1 MDNEKR
7 QNSDWLDDFLQSPDP
22 GAELEADE
30 QAVSSAGLSSMA
42 DMELEKIMQE
52 IMAQPPVEPEPEEPQ
67 PPVQDT
73 EYRDVVPEEA
83 EPPAQPSK
91 PEPEPVDPN
100 QPVRKVRPKRKS
112 GYGLFGLPHLVS
124 TAIWVALTI
133 FIGVSLG
140 RLLWLCAADV
150 LAFGREDQVVTLT
163 ITEHDNLDSI
173 TDKLYSSGLI
183 RYPRLFK
190 LYAGISHAEDKIS
203 VGTFTLNTLY
213 DYHAVVNGMSAT
225 SSYRKTVKVV
235 IPEGYTCAQIF
246 ALLEER
252 GVCSAK
258 ALEEY
263 AAENDFASYDFLEGV
278 QRGDKYMLE
287 GFLFPDTYEFYTNDS
302 PRHVYIKFLSGFAS
316 QFDQEMKDQIATLN
330 ETLSEKM
337 RRNGYDEAYIAAHQM
352 TLREVMIVAS
362 MIERETAH
370 TGENTTIASVIYNR
384 LTNPNYP
391 HLDIDATL
399 VYALGGKT
407 DLTAE
412 DKEIDS
418 PYNTY
423 KCEGLPPTPISN
435 PGLYSIKAALAP
447 ADTAYYFYALDPEDG
462 AHHFS
467 RTYEEH
473 VAFLNSL
480 D

>member
-1 MDNEKR
+1 MDNEK
-7 QNSDWLDDFLQSPDP
+7 QQKSDWLDDILSSPDP

-30 QAVSSAGLSSMA
+30 QAVSAAGLSDMA

-52 IMAQPPVEPEPEEPQ
+52 IMAQPAAEPEASSPQ

-73 EYRDVVPEEA
+73 EYRDDTPAEP
-83 EPPAQPSK
+83 EPPAEVRAEEPK
-91 PEPEPVDPN
+91 PANPDK
-100 QPVRKVRPKRKS
+100 PVRKVRPKRKS
-112 GYGLFGLPHLVS
+112 GYGLFGLPHFIS
-124 TAIWVALTI
+124 TAIWVVLI
-133 FIGVSLG
+133 VFIGVSLG

-150 LAFGREDQVVTLT
+150 LAFGREDQSVTLT
-163 ITEHDNLDSI
+163 ITEHDTLDSI
-173 TDKLYSSGLI
+173 TQKLYSSGLI

-190 LYAGISHAEDKIS
+190 LYAGISHAEEKIS

-213 DYHAVVNGMSAT
+213 DYHAVVNGLSAT
-225 SSYRKTVKVV
+225 SSYRETTEVL

-258 ALEEY
+258 ALEDY
-263 AAENDFASYDFLEGV
+263 ALENDFASYDFLEDV
-278 QRGDKYMLE
+278 PRGDKYMLE
-287 GFLFPDTYEFYTNDS
+287 GFLFPDTYEFYTNDT
-302 PRHVYIKFLSGFAS
+302 PRHVYIKFLSGFANH
-316 QFDQEMKDQIATLN
+316 FDQELKDQIAVLN
-330 ETLSEKM
+330 ETLSAKM
-337 RRNGYDEAYIAAHQM
+337 RRNGYDEAYIADHQM
-352 TLREVMIVAS
+352 TLRDVMIVAS

-370 TGENTTIASVIYNR
+370 TGENANIASVIYNR

-407 DLTAE
+407 DLTAD
-412 DKEIDS
+412 DKKIDS
-418 PYNTY
+418 PFNTY
-423 KCEGLPPTPISN
+423 LYEGLPPTPISN
-435 PGLYSIKAALAP
+435 PGLFSIKAALNP
-447 ADTAYYFYALDPEDG
+447 ADTAYYFYALDPEEG

-480 D
+480 N